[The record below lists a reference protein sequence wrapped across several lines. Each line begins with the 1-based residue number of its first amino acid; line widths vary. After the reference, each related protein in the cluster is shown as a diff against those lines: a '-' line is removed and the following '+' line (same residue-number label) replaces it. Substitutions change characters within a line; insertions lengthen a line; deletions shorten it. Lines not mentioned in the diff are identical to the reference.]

1 MIIAAISDTHLRR
14 SEGPLERLLTGQ
26 LADADVIIHAG
37 DHAEPAV
44 VDYLE
49 FVDQRDYYGVA
60 GNMDEGSLGGRLPP
74 TRVVELGGVTF
85 GIVHGWGS
93 GVGLE
98 DRVASA
104 FSKVPDVIV
113 FGHSHRALVERRGGL
128 LLVNPGS
135 AFWPRDGQAGT
146 FALITVEGGC
156 AQARIVEVE
165 Q

>member
-1 MIIAAISDTHLRR
+1 VLIGVISDTHIRR

-37 DHAEPAV
+37 DHSEPAV

-49 FVDQRDYYGVA
+49 FIDQRDYYGVA
-60 GNMDEGSLGGRLPP
+60 GNMDAGVLSSRLPP

-93 GVGLE
+93 ALGME
-98 DRVASA
+98 NRVASA
-104 FSKVPDVIV
+104 FSIVPDVIV
-113 FGHSHRALVERRGGL
+113 FGHSHHSLVEQRGGL

-135 AFWPRDGQAGT
+135 AFWPRDCQIGT
-146 FALITVEGGC
+146 FALIEVEGGR
-156 AQARIVEVE
+156 ASASIVEVE
-165 Q
+165 K